1 MKIKMKKIFR
11 NETTSLNQFTSFEIP
26 IPFPEDLLPAPS
38 IYLQLFDQ
46 NGYDMTLIEQRFAKA
61 NGYTPDIHRNHSH
74 FSLRHL
80 WYVQEEG
87 AVEGPVL
94 NHSYLFE
101 RKGYAG
107 RALEQLRGWAL
118 QAPVFYKVINITPK
132 WGIDFSLDYVD
143 KTGECFEILH
153 YEHDS
158 FSYEESLAV
167 KQRIER
173 VIDCQD
179 WEEVA
184 KDLIRKKEEWINLEF
199 FEQSEWKCRYFG
211 IPNERFKMVTW
222 QH

>member
-1 MKIKMKKIFR
+1 MKTKMKKIFR
-11 NETTSLNQFTSFEIP
+11 NETANFKEIARFENP
-26 IPFPEDLLPAPS
+26 IPFPEHFLPAPS
-38 IYLQLFDQ
+38 AYLQLFDQ
-46 NGYDMTLIEQRFAKA
+46 NGYDMTLIEQRFAKY
-61 NGYTPDIHRNHSH
+61 NQQSPEMHRNLQH
-74 FSLRHL
+74 FSLRTP
-80 WYVQEEG
+80 WYEQEEG

-101 RKGYAG
+101 RKGYEG
-107 RALEQLRGWAL
+107 RALKQLHEWAR

-143 KTGECFEILH
+143 QSGECFEILH

-158 FSYEESLAV
+158 FDYGESLAV
-167 KQRIER
+167 KERIER
-173 VIDCQD
+173 VVDKQD
-179 WEEVA
+179 WGEVA

-222 QH
+222 QT